1 MNSTVRERAEA
12 AALPLA
18 GLVTLVLLVV
28 LFYYPVGRVL
38 SEAVWRDGAP
48 TAEPLTEVLTEPFFF
63 GVLAQAAEDPSIL
76 WRAIEPH
83 VFRLS
88 LPFTDFGVS
97 ITYPFPNYRLGLF
110 GFTAYQALLSTI
122 ASVVLGL
129 PGAYV
134 LARFEFP
141 GRTTIR
147 SLTAVPFVMPSIMVA
162 IGFIATFGA
171 NGFLND
177 ALTAV
182 GLPPIELLYTLPII
196 VLAHA
201 FYDAPLI
208 ARVTATAWES
218 VDAGTAETA
227 RSLGAPPRRAFLD
240 VVLPQLL
247 PAILTGAL
255 LTFIFSFMSFAI
267 VLALGG
273 LSLATVE
280 VWVFQRVSQLDY
292 ETASALATLEMLFS
306 LGLTYAYLRYEAQQR
321 AESAARPPERKP
333 LFGPLDRDR
342 VVVWGYVAVAL
353 VVFVTPMASMVIESV
368 TGPNGFTLDY
378 YRFLI
383 ERQTTGAAFQIKPL
397 TAIRNSLLYGAGT
410 LALAVPMGVLLAV
423 VSTREFPGSKL
434 IDTLSMAPFAVS
446 GIVVGLGLLRGLVF
460 GTTMFGYRFTV
471 TGAVAVVAS
480 HAVAAYPFVTRNVA
494 PLLATVDRSVVES
507 ARTLGASR
515 TRVLLD
521 IELPQVFAGVLAGA
535 AFAFAI
541 SIGEFDS
548 TVILASGSSAYTMPV
563 AIERFLGRRLGPAT
577 AMGCVLLFVTAV
589 SFLVIDRLGEG
600 RGM

>member
-1 MNSTVRERAEA
+1 MTATRERLGA

-18 GLVTLVLLVV
+18 ATATVLLLTL

-38 SEAVWRDGAP
+38 SAAVWRESGF
-48 TAEPLTEVLTEPFFF
+48 TLEPLLDVLTDPFFF
-63 GVLAQAAEDPSIL
+63 GVAAQALENPAVL
-76 WRAIEPH
+76 WTAIEPH
-83 VFRLS
+83 MLRLS
-88 LPFTDFGVS
+88 FPFTDVGVAL
-97 ITYPFPNYRLGLF
+97 TYPFPNYKLGLF
-110 GFTAYQALLSTI
+110 GFTAYQALLSTLASI
-122 ASVVLGL
+122 ALGL

-141 GRTTIR
+141 GRKTIR

-162 IGFIATFGA
+162 IGFIATFGR
-171 NGFLND
+171 NGVVNGV
-177 ALTAV
+177 LTAL
-182 GLPPIELLYTLPII
+182 GLPRIELLYTLPII

-201 FYDAPLI
+201 FYDAPLV

-218 VDAGTAETA
+218 VDASTAETA
-227 RSLGAPPRRAFLD
+227 RSLGASPRRAFLD

-280 VWVFQRVSQLDY
+280 VWVYHRVTQLDY
-292 ETASALATLEMLFS
+292 GTASSLATLEMLFS
-306 LGLTYAYLRYEAQQR
+306 LLLTYAYLRYEARQR
-321 AESAARPPERKP
+321 AESAARPAPRKR
-333 LFGPLDRDR
+333 LFGPLDFDR
-342 VVVWGYVAVAL
+342 LAVWGYVAVAV
-353 VVFVTPMASMVIESV
+353 VVFVTPMASMLLASV
-368 TGPNGFTLDY
+368 TGPNGLTLEY
-378 YRFLI
+378 YRFLVD
-383 ERQTTGAAFQIKPL
+383 RQATAAAFQIKPL
-397 TAIRNSLLYGAGT
+397 TAVQNSLLYGVAS
-410 LALAVPMGVLLAV
+410 LVIAVPMGVLFAV
-423 VSTREFPGSKL
+423 ISTRDVPGSKL
-434 IDTLSMAPFAVS
+434 VDTLSMAPFAVS
-446 GIVVGLGLLRGLVF
+446 GVVVGLGLLQGLVF
-460 GTTMFGYRFTV
+460 GTTMFGYRITV
-471 TGAVAVVAS
+471 TGAVAVVAA
-480 HAVAAYPFVTRNVA
+480 HAVGAYPFVTRNVA
-494 PLLATVDRSVVES
+494 PLLATIDRSVVES

-515 TRVLLD
+515 YRVLLD
-521 IELPQVFAGVLAGA
+521 IELPQVFAGVVAGA

-563 AIERFLGRRLGPAT
+563 AIERFIGRRLGPAT
-577 AMGCVLLFVTAV
+577 AMGCVLLLVTAA

>member
-1 MNSTVRERAEA
+1 MTVLRERVEA

-18 GLVTLVLLVV
+18 AAATLALLTL

-38 SEAVWRDGAP
+38 SEAVLREGRP
-48 TAEPLTEVLTEPFFF
+48 TVEPLIAVLTDPFFF
-63 GVLAQAAEDPSIL
+63 GVLAQAAEDPSVL
-76 WRAIEPH
+76 WTAFEPH
-83 VFRLS
+83 RVGS
-88 LPFTDFGVS
+88 VVV
-97 ITYPFPNYRLGLF
+97 PFPDYRLGLF
-110 GFTAYQALLSTI
+110 GFTAYQALLSTL
-122 ASVVLGL
+122 ASVALGL

-141 GRTTIR
+141 GRKTIR

-177 ALTAV
+177 ALTAL
-182 GLPPIELLYTLPII
+182 GLPRIELLYTLPII

-201 FYDAPLI
+201 FYDAPLV

-227 RSLGAPPRRAFLD
+227 RSLGASPRRAFLD

-280 VWVFQRVSQLDY
+280 VWVYHKVSQLDY
-292 ETASALATLEMLFS
+292 ATASALATLEMLFS
-306 LGLTYAYLRYEAQQR
+306 LVLTYAYLRYEARQR
-321 AESAARPPERKP
+321 AESAARPAPRKQ
-333 LFGPLDRDR
+333 LVGRLDLDRL
-342 VVVWGYVAVAL
+342 VVWAYVAVAL
-353 VVFVTPMASMVIESV
+353 LVFVTPMASMIIESV

-378 YRFLI
+378 YRFLVD
-383 ERQTTGAAFQIKPL
+383 RQATAASFQIKPL
-397 TAIRNSLLYGAGT
+397 TAVQNSLLYGVAS
-410 LALAVPMGVLLAV
+410 LAIAVPMGVLLAV
-423 VSTREFPGSKL
+423 VSTRDVPGSKL

-446 GIVVGLGLLRGLVF
+446 GVVVGLGLLRGLVF
-460 GTTMFGYRFTV
+460 GTTAFGYRFTV
-471 TGAVAVVAS
+471 TGAVAVVAA
-480 HAVAAYPFVTRNVA
+480 HAVSAYPFVTRNVA
-494 PLLATVDRSVVES
+494 PLLATIDRSVVES

-515 TRVLLD
+515 FRVLLD
-521 IELPQVFAGVLAGA
+521 IELPQVFAGVVAGA